1 MNIKEIANKIR
12 EDYRKVNSLAVN
24 YRDGDE
30 VIEIVGMMYEGKEEN
45 FASEAQ
51 IKFLLAL
58 NNIEQVSDAL
68 SLRKTN
74 KWFLS
79 ACIQIAKEY
88 PDQPF
93 IIEV

>member
-1 MNIKEIANKIR
+1 MNTKEIVNKIR

-24 YRDGDE
+24 YMEGDE
-30 VIEIVGMMYEGKEEN
+30 CIEIVGMKYEGKKEEN

-51 IKFLLAL
+51 IKFLKAL
-58 NNIEQVSDAL
+58 NNIKISYVEEVKQ
-68 SLRKTN
+68 TN

-88 PDQPF
+88 PDQPSS
-93 IIEV
+93 IVV